1 LLGKLSGLE
10 VHHIFPK
17 SLLYEHG
24 YSKSEVNA
32 IANLTFLTKETN
44 LKVSNKKPDEY
55 FTAFEKTKPGAIA
68 THWIP
73 MKAQLWQ
80 LENYQEFLAA
90 RRELLAKAANNFL
103 NSLLCGTIPEVKIYT
118 KDLAHFEVVL
128 PFEEQIL
135 YNLNA
140 WIKEQ
145 GLQPGV
151 MMEEITTD
159 IGNAVFDLAWSDG
172 LQVGKSQ
179 PVALILDKDLQ
190 VEKVANYAGFRY
202 FVSID
207 SFKKYVMQKIL
218 AVDDSVAMMTLE

>member
-1 LLGKLSGLE
+1 MGLLSGLE

-17 SLLYEHG
+17 SLLYERG

-44 LKVSNKKPDEY
+44 LKVSNQKPNEY
-55 FTAFEKTKPGAIA
+55 FTAFEKIQPGAIA
-68 THWIP
+68 THWVP
-73 MKAQLWQ
+73 MESQLWQ
-80 LENYQEFLAA
+80 LESYQEFLAM

-103 NSLLCGTIPEVKIYT
+103 NSLLCGKIPEVEINT
-118 KDLAHFEVVL
+118 DLAHYEVVL
-128 PFEEQIL
+128 AFEEQIF
-135 YNLNA
+135 YSLNT

-159 IGNAVFDLAWSDG
+159 IGNAVFDLAWLDG

-190 VEKVANYAGFRY
+190 VEKVANHAGFRY

-207 SFKKYVMQKIL
+207 SFKKYVMQEIL
-218 AVDDSVAMMTLE
+218 AVDDSVAMMALE